1 MEAFTVTEESC
12 APTRQATARRS
23 SSSWGMMGTVSDSC
37 CCRGTLLQSQ
47 QRVFQRAQD
56 PNRSRAQPFLLH
68 NLHRNTWVT
77 AAPTVCVYRNSF
89 SKALFSLPVR
99 VCSSYGDWV
108 QLITS
113 GSSQNRPHI
122 SCFVDAVRWRG
133 WWYGA
138 SGEDLCV
145 GPFFALQ
152 LKFSLLL
159 HCLET
164 HLLESLVV
172 NPTKMK

>member
-1 MEAFTVTEESC
+1 MKVLGSTSRFYRRMEAFTVTEESC

-77 AAPTVCVYRNSF
+77 AAPTVFRETASLKPCSPYLCASVAAMVIEF
-89 SKALFSLPVR
+89 SWSRVEVR
-99 VCSSYGDWV
+99 KIG
-108 QLITS
+108 
-113 GSSQNRPHI
+113 HI
-122 SCFVDAVRWRG
+122 SAALWML
-133 WWYGA
+133 W
-138 SGEDLCV
+138 GEGVGDMAPLERICV
-145 GPFFALQ
+145 SDH
-152 LKFSLLL
+152 SLLY
-159 HCLET
+159 
-164 HLLESLVV
+164 S
-172 NPTKMK
+172 